1 MRAMSELLNEAID
14 SIIDI
19 KEENDIE
26 SLFKTGGTSALL
38 SEVSGIEDF
47 ELICFIVVK

>member
-19 KEENDIE
+19 KEEN
-26 SLFKTGGTSALL
+26 
-38 SEVSGIEDF
+38 
-47 ELICFIVVK
+47 ELKACLKLAARLPYCQKYQE